1 MIRTFKHKGIE
12 RLFRSGSRAGI
23 QASHAARLTRQLS
36 ALDAA
41 SGPEDMNRPGWDC
54 HPLKGNLSGQW
65 SVNALVLMLVSSV
78 VSGFTISSFWTAFFA
93 SIFISLFGLFISG
106 VLF

>member
-12 RLFRSGSRAGI
+12 RLFRSSSRAGI

-65 SVNALVLMLVSSV
+65 SVSVNDNWRLTFAFENGDAVLVDYQDYH
-78 VSGFTISSFWTAFFA
+78 
-93 SIFISLFGLFISG
+93 
-106 VLF
+106 

>member
-65 SVNALVLMLVSSV
+65 SVSVNDNWRLTFAFESGDAVLVDYQDYH
-78 VSGFTISSFWTAFFA
+78 
-93 SIFISLFGLFISG
+93 
-106 VLF
+106 